1 MSKVRVFTTTMLP
14 RTTGIRLLR
23 GVVVVV
29 VSMVAAASMAK
40 VTATTTAGMNII
52 LIQPDDMS
60 FFEQWNPPAR
70 FDPTLALNKTGP
82 GKNNENEESVLTNSM
97 HIQETT
103 QRQPAVPSNS
113 TFNATATFLPQIHS
127 LREHGLEMT
136 AAYCASTMCGTSRYS
151 TITGRYPS
159 RSSYG
164 RALAQQFRR
173 DVDDDEHEPR
183 RNVII
188 PTTKLEDMEGT
199 VVDDPHDCRTNNL
212 AAVLQQQYGYR
223 TGVVG
228 KWHLSAPKR

>member
-1 MSKVRVFTTTMLP
+1 
-14 RTTGIRLLR
+14 
-23 GVVVVV
+23 
-29 VSMVAAASMAK
+29 MAK

-82 GKNNENEESVLTNSM
+82 GKNNDAESTGAAEAINF
-97 HIQETT
+97 QETT
-103 QRQPAVPSNS
+103 RRPHSVPTTSNDTS
-113 TFNATATFLPQIHS
+113 KSNVFLPQIHS

>member
-1 MSKVRVFTTTMLP
+1 
-14 RTTGIRLLR
+14 
-23 GVVVVV
+23 
-29 VSMVAAASMAK
+29 
-40 VTATTTAGMNII
+40 MNII

-60 FFEQWNPPAR
+60 FFAQWNPPAR
-70 FDPTLALNKTGP
+70 FDPTLAPNKTGP
-82 GKNNENEESVLTNSM
+82 GKTENEESSLTNSINIPET
-97 HIQETT
+97 IQ
-103 QRQPAVPSNS
+103 RRPPAVP
-113 TFNATATFLPQIHS
+113 TTTASHSHSFLPQIHS
-127 LREHGLEMT
+127 IREHGLEMT

-173 DVDDDEHEPR
+173 DGDDDEVPR

-199 VVDDPHDCRTNNL
+199 VVEDPHDCRTNNL
-212 AAVLQQQYGYR
+212 AAVLQHQYGYR

-228 KWHLSAPKR
+228 KWHLSAPPPNR